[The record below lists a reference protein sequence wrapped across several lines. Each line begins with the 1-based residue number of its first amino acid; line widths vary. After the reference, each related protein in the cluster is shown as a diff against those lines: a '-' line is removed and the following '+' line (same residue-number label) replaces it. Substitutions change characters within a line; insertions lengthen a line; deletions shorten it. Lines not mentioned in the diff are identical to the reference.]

1 MNESLDWL
9 LYVRH
14 EMLSKKLLSQICI
27 DASVLFKKEHP
38 DCGRL
43 LLEMSQDHK
52 QLVQQFLLFVWC
64 D

>member
-1 MNESLDWL
+1 
-9 LYVRH
+9 
-14 EMLSKKLLSQICI
+14 MLSKKLLFRIFI
-27 DASVLFKKEHP
+27 DASVFFKKEHP

-52 QLVQQFLLFVWC
+52 QLLQQFLLFVWC

>member
-1 MNESLDWL
+1 MSESLDWL
-9 LYVRH
+9 LCVRC

-27 DASVLFKKEHP
+27 DASVFFKKEHP
-38 DCGRL
+38 DYGRF

-52 QLVQQFLLFVWC
+52 QLLQQFLLFVWC